1 MITEIRNN
9 DEARDLIASKGIT
22 SDNVTSEQ
30 LGLLHAELV
39 SSLNS
44 SGFYDGTYTMNPI
57 GNNEKYMTCRCK
69 EWDSREA
76 VSFNSDGF
84 IGFAGWASTANA
96 KPILDAVKNWLNK
109 VS

>member
-1 MITEIRNN
+1 MIIEIKNN
-9 DEARDLIASKGIT
+9 DEARDLIAGKGIT
-22 SDNVTSEQ
+22 SDNVTLAQ
-30 LGLLHAELV
+30 LKLLHAELV

-44 SGFYDGTYTMNPI
+44 SDCYEGTYAMNPI
-57 GNNEKYMTCRCK
+57 GKNEKYMTCRCK

-84 IGFAGWASTANA
+84 IGFAGWASTTNA